1 MDLKYEPGLADRPR
15 DAETGMPYSP
25 MVERIAGAGSRAW
38 RVHDRAAQLAREG
51 RDAIMLT
58 VGDPDFDTPG
68 PINEACFE
76 AIRQGRTHYVPAA
89 GIPTLRQAV
98 AAFES
103 RLLGRPI
110 AAEEIVIT
118 SGAQY
123 ALYSAMNC
131 VAGPGDEVV
140 LLDPAYAT
148 FEGVVRSTGAT
159 VTHVSL
165 ALDHDFGLEVARLE
179 AALTPR
185 TRAILLNFP
194 HNPTGRMLSSE
205 QIEALAR
212 LLRERDIWLISDEV
226 YYSLCFDHPFV
237 SPGSHPELA
246 SRTVVVR
253 SLSKSHAMSGW
264 RLGWA
269 VAPGELAGHM
279 DTLSNCILYGTTQFI
294 QDAAVVALTQDL
306 RETGDMKAAYKERR
320 DFVVE
325 RVDRIPQLSCVR
337 PDAGIFCMI
346 DVRET
351 GLSDEEFAWRLVEE
365 EAVSLLPANAFG
377 PSGEGY
383 VRLSYIQPI
392 ERLGQA
398 LERVEA
404 LVRRLGNSHRLSG
417 S

>member
-1 MDLKYEPGLADRPR
+1 MNSTPDPGLVTRPR
-15 DAETGMPYSP
+15 DAETGMPYSAL
-25 MVERIAGAGSRAW
+25 VERIAGAGSRAW

-51 RDAIMLT
+51 RDAISLT
-58 VGDPDFDTPG
+58 VGDPDFDTPSA
-68 PINEACFE
+68 INEACFE
-76 AIRQGRTHYVPAA
+76 AIERGRTHYVPAA
-89 GIPTLRQAV
+89 GISPLREAV

-103 RLLGRPI
+103 RLLGRPV
-110 AAEEIVIT
+110 AAEQVVVT

-123 ALYSAMNC
+123 ALYNAMHC
-131 VAGPGDEVV
+131 IAGPGDEVV

-148 FEGVVRSTGAT
+148 FEGVVRSTGAE
-159 VTHVSL
+159 VAHVSL
-165 ALDHDFGLEVARLE
+165 ALDHDFGLDISRLE

-194 HNPTGRMLSSE
+194 HNPTGRMLTGE
-205 QIEALAR
+205 QIEALAH
-212 LLRERDIWLISDEV
+212 LLHQRDIWLISDEV
-226 YYSLCFDHPFV
+226 YYSLCFDHPFI
-237 SPGSHPELA
+237 SPGSFPDLA

-279 DTLSNCILYGTTQFI
+279 EILSNCILYGTPQFI
-294 QDAAVVALTQDL
+294 QDAAIAALTGEIQ
-306 RETGDMKAAYKERR
+306 ETADMKAAYKARR
-320 DFVVE
+320 DFVV
-325 RVDRIPQLSCVR
+325 DRISRINQLGCVR

-346 DVRET
+346 DVRDT

-383 VRLSYIQPI
+383 VRLSYTLPLDRLEEAMGRI
-392 ERLGQA
+392 ETF
-398 LERVEA
+398 
-404 LVRRLGNSHRLSG
+404 VRRLAQPRQSSG

>member
-279 DTLSNCILYGTTQFI
+279 DTLSNLWYHAVHPGRGGRRA
-294 QDAAVVALTQDL
+294 DARPSRD
-306 RETGDMKAAYKERR
+306 RR
-320 DFVVE
+320 HE
-325 RVDRIPQLSCVR
+325 S
-337 PDAGIFCMI
+337 
-346 DVRET
+346 
-351 GLSDEEFAWRLVEE
+351 
-365 EAVSLLPANAFG
+365 SL
-377 PSGEGY
+377 
-383 VRLSYIQPI
+383 
-392 ERLGQA
+392 
-398 LERVEA
+398 
-404 LVRRLGNSHRLSG
+404 
-417 S
+417 